1 MKRKLTIVVVLA
13 GMLYL
18 ADFLSVRFH
27 IPARNSV
34 GTVTVHT
41 YYVVK
46 LKNGRTEYDA
56 TGPQGDQNVS
66 CSNSVLPQFG
76 LKPCWY
82 VSRHTD
88 QQINI
93 DSGTPNNP
101 H

>member
-1 MKRKLTIVVVLA
+1 MKRKLIIAVFLTGI
-13 GMLYL
+13 LYL

-27 IPARNSV
+27 IPARDSV

-41 YYVVK
+41 YYAAK
-46 LKNGRTEYDA
+46 LKNGHTEY
-56 TGPQGDQNVS
+56 GPPDDQNVS

-82 VSRHTD
+82 VRRHTD

-101 H
+101 KLF

>member
-1 MKRKLTIVVVLA
+1 MKRKLIIAVVFV
-13 GMLYL
+13 GILYL
-18 ADFLSVRFH
+18 ADFLSVRFR
-27 IPARNSV
+27 IPRRDSV

-41 YYVVK
+41 TYVVK
-46 LKNGRTEYDA
+46 LKNGRTEYDPA
-56 TGPQGDQNVS
+56 DDQNVN

-82 VSRHTD
+82 LRRHTD

-101 H
+101 KLF